1 MCHIPINE
9 TYEQKIKYSYIDRRS
24 CIMKILSVNSG
35 SSSLKFKMYEMPEEK
50 VVISGVFERIGNTN
64 SFYTIKLNDE
74 KIEKKVELNN
84 HDDAVKCLTE
94 ELINNGVITSLDDI
108 KGVGHRV
115 VHGADK
121 YASSVVI
128 DDNVISNLEEF
139 SALAPLHNPANIL
152 GIKAFKKIIPN
163 AVSVAVF
170 DTAFH
175 QTMKEENYLYAV
187 PYEWYTEYG
196 IRKYGFHGI
205 SHHYL
210 TKRMIEILN
219 KDNAKIITCHLGN
232 GGSITAV
239 DSGECVD
246 TSMGFTPNAG
256 IIMGSRAGDIDSSFI
271 PYIIEKTGKTLPEI
285 MNILNK
291 NSGLLGISGI
301 SNDSRD
307 IEDGI
312 NDGNERCVLAQKMF
326 VQSIV
331 DYIVR
336 YYVKL
341 NGVDAICFAG
351 GIGENSVKTRKDII
365 EKLAILG
372 IKLDDVANNVRGKE
386 TIITTSDSSVPCY
399 VVPTNEE
406 VMIARDTFSF
416 IG

>member
-1 MCHIPINE
+1 
-9 TYEQKIKYSYIDRRS
+9 
-24 CIMKILSVNSG
+24 MKILSVNSG

-50 VVISGVFERIGNTN
+50 IVISGVFERIGNTN

>member
-1 MCHIPINE
+1 
-9 TYEQKIKYSYIDRRS
+9 
-24 CIMKILSVNSG
+24 MKILSVNSG

>member
-1 MCHIPINE
+1 
-9 TYEQKIKYSYIDRRS
+9 
-24 CIMKILSVNSG
+24 MKILSVNSG

-50 VVISGVFERIGNTN
+50 VVISGVFERIGNAN

>member
-1 MCHIPINE
+1 
-9 TYEQKIKYSYIDRRS
+9 
-24 CIMKILSVNSG
+24 
-35 SSSLKFKMYEMPEEK
+35 
-50 VVISGVFERIGNTN
+50 
-64 SFYTIKLNDE
+64 
-74 KIEKKVELNN
+74 
-84 HDDAVKCLTE
+84 
-94 ELINNGVITSLDDI
+94 
-108 KGVGHRV
+108 
-115 VHGADK
+115 
-121 YASSVVI
+121 
-128 DDNVISNLEEF
+128 
-139 SALAPLHNPANIL
+139 
-152 GIKAFKKIIPN
+152 
-163 AVSVAVF
+163 
-170 DTAFH
+170 
-175 QTMKEENYLYAV
+175 
-187 PYEWYTEYG
+187 
-196 IRKYGFHGI
+196 
-205 SHHYL
+205 
-210 TKRMIEILN
+210 
-219 KDNAKIITCHLGN
+219 
-232 GGSITAV
+232 
-239 DSGECVD
+239 
-246 TSMGFTPNAG
+246 
-256 IIMGSRAGDIDSSFI
+256 MGSRAGDIDSSFI

>member
-1 MCHIPINE
+1 
-9 TYEQKIKYSYIDRRS
+9 
-24 CIMKILSVNSG
+24 
-35 SSSLKFKMYEMPEEK
+35 MYEMPEEK

>member
-1 MCHIPINE
+1 
-9 TYEQKIKYSYIDRRS
+9 
-24 CIMKILSVNSG
+24 MKILSVNSG

-50 VVISGVFERIGNTN
+50 IVISGVFERIGNTN

-121 YASSVVI
+121 HASSVVI

>member
-1 MCHIPINE
+1 
-9 TYEQKIKYSYIDRRS
+9 
-24 CIMKILSVNSG
+24 MKILSVNSG

-50 VVISGVFERIGNTN
+50 VVISGVFERIGNAN

-246 TSMGFTPNAG
+246 TSMGFTLMLVLLWEAVQV
-256 IIMGSRAGDIDSSFI
+256 
-271 PYIIEKTGKTLPEI
+271 
-285 MNILNK
+285 ILIV
-291 NSGLLGISGI
+291 LLFHI
-301 SNDSRD
+301 
-307 IEDGI
+307 
-312 NDGNERCVLAQKMF
+312 
-326 VQSIV
+326 
-331 DYIVR
+331 
-336 YYVKL
+336 
-341 NGVDAICFAG
+341 
-351 GIGENSVKTRKDII
+351 
-365 EKLAILG
+365 
-372 IKLDDVANNVRGKE
+372 
-386 TIITTSDSSVPCY
+386 
-399 VVPTNEE
+399 
-406 VMIARDTFSF
+406 
-416 IG
+416 

>member
-1 MCHIPINE
+1 
-9 TYEQKIKYSYIDRRS
+9 
-24 CIMKILSVNSG
+24 MKILSVNSG

-50 VVISGVFERIGNTN
+50 VVISGVFERIGNAN

-128 DDNVISNLEEF
+128 DDNVISNLEEI